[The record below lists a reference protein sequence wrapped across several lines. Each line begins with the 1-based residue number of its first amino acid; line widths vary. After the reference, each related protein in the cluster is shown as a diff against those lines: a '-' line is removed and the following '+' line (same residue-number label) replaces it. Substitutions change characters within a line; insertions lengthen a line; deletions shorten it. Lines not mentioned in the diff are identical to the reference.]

1 MSKKKKKVEKLR
13 KIFPKKFRFRESF
26 RVTEKGLVGLLYVFL
41 LAISLTYAALIWGAG
56 ELAKNE
62 KTADPIPQKDFSPR
76 EKKIKE
82 AVKGF
87 PIENMS
93 SHISRQNP
101 KTAAFL
107 LGIAKKESNWG
118 KFSPKKDGKECYN
131 YWGYR
136 GTYNQTRS
144 GYSCF
149 DSPKQAVRV
158 VGGRVQELI
167 DKNVDTPREL
177 VVWKCGWDESCSN
190 TPQAEK
196 WIADVDYYYRKF

>member
-1 MSKKKKKVEKLR
+1 MKKKRKNKKISKDLGKL
-13 KIFPKKFRFRESF
+13 KYILFFSF
-26 RVTEKGLVGLLYVFL
+26 FGFVFLTFFVFVFLSKEKGTVSS
-41 LAISLTYAALIWGAG
+41 I
-56 ELAKNE
+56 
-62 KTADPIPQKDFSPR
+62 DFSSELEER
-76 EKKIKE
+76 VYEI
-82 AVKGF
+82 VSGY
-87 PIENMS
+87 PIQEMTP
-93 SHISRQNP
+93 HIASKDRVV
-101 KTAAFL
+101 AAYIVA
-107 LGIAKKESNWG
+107 IAKKESNWG